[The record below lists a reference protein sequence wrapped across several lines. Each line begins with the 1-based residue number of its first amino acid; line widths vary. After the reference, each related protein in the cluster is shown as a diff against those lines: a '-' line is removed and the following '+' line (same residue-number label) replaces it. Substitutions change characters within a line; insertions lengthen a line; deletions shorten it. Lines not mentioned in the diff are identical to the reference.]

1 MSQKDL
7 AQIIGVTPSAVTLW
21 ESGVRFPRGKAL
33 SKLAKA
39 LGVSQSYLLDDSEVD
54 QDTSTI
60 EKLIGK
66 RVMEARIEAK
76 LSQSELASNAKTSLT
91 TINRLERGHQFPNK
105 NTRADIAAALN
116 MSEAELFLDLSET
129 ESHPKTRQELIG
141 DIVLALAALDES
153 QLGLAFDSIEAIRLG
168 PITSNAVTT
177 SRAK

>member
-1 MSQKDL
+1 MTNRDKLPQYATRIQSLRKELGMSQKDL

-39 LGVSQSYLLDDSEVD
+39 LGVSQSYLLDDTQANELPEV
-54 QDTSTI
+54 ST
-60 EKLIGK
+60 EP
-66 RVMEARIEAK
+66 R
-76 LSQSELASNAKTSLT
+76 
-91 TINRLERGHQFPNK
+91 
-105 NTRADIAAALN
+105 
-116 MSEAELFLDLSET
+116 
-129 ESHPKTRQELIG
+129 PKTRQELIG